1 MFKTTAI
8 NYLKSVAAFHS
19 PISDIKLFIKKSKK
33 LPEKKLGKLK

>member
-19 PISDIKLFIKKSKK
+19 PISDIIFYTKKSKK
-33 LPEKKLGKLK
+33 LPEKSWGN